1 MQKKTLVI
9 LMGSCRGGKAAWKT
23 QKKYLFDHLDADIA
37 LCFGDVDKID
47 DYLLNIAKYQ
57 WLQKDYDNWRYY
69 FLENYTE
76 KIIKYFELGKDTLL
90 AGGIDNYPGSGAII
104 IAYRDILYRKYNDII
119 SQYEQVVLTRSD
131 YFYLDYHPT
140 LQKDKIWVVKGQD
153 YHGITDRHYVF
164 PGHKSEEILNMCEF
178 FDGESALINTPTLMN
193 PESAFLSYFQYR
205 KIDKQIK
212 RFDRVHFVVKEPE
225 DSTTTTE
232 GRFKL
237 FFYKDLWIKKIYEF
251 EETISNVSF
260 STHKNVRIITTYFF
274 YLVFLKDN
282 SMRKFMKKLDRKLKS
297 FFKF

>member
-1 MQKKTLVI
+1 
-9 LMGSCRGGKAAWKT
+9 
-23 QKKYLFDHLDADIA
+23 
-37 LCFGDVDKID
+37 
-47 DYLLNIAKYQ
+47 
-57 WLQKDYDNWRYY
+57 
-69 FLENYTE
+69 
-76 KIIKYFELGKDTLL
+76 
-90 AGGIDNYPGSGAII
+90 
-104 IAYRDILYRKYNDII
+104 
-119 SQYEQVVLTRSD
+119 
-131 YFYLDYHPT
+131 
-140 LQKDKIWVVKGQD
+140 
-153 YHGITDRHYVF
+153 
-164 PGHKSEEILNMCEF
+164 MCEF